1 MVVLYKHI
9 DECNSGKRQKVK
21 IVFDDMN
28 ADMTSNDKLNPIVTE
43 LFIIRGRKLNISFFY
58 YFLYP
63 TNCFIMKI
71 PKKRRF
77 QRTTINYFSDI
88 YFEEFTSYFKK
99 CFEKGILC

>member
-21 IVFDDMN
+21 IVFDYMN

-58 YFLYP
+58 YE
-63 TNCFIMKI
+63 
-71 PKKRRF
+71 
-77 QRTTINYFSDI
+77 TI
-88 YFEEFTSYFKK
+88 
-99 CFEKGILC
+99 L